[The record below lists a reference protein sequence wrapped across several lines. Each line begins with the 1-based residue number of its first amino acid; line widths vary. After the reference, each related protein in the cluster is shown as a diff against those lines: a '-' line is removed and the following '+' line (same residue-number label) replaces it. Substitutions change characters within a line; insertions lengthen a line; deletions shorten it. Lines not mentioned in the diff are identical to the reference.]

1 MEETIAIGQAITNE
15 KTEVWKSNGLSEA
28 DAIKMLHEYNEDLL
42 PKKFG
47 IVGKAWTALLLIV
60 FLTGVY
66 CYTNQWRYGLSI
78 TGMRDFVFWGIY
90 ISNFVFFVAI
100 SLVGSLI

>member
-1 MEETIAIGQAITNE
+1 MEEN
-15 KTEVWKSNGLSEA
+15 
-28 DAIKMLHEYNEDLL
+28 AIKLKNIEAINLLHQLNEDVL

-47 IVGKAWTALLLIV
+47 PIGRVWICLLLIV
-60 FLTGVY
+60 FLVGIY
-66 CYTNQWRYGLSI
+66 YYTTQLRNGLII

-100 SLVGSLI
+100 SLVGSLITAIL